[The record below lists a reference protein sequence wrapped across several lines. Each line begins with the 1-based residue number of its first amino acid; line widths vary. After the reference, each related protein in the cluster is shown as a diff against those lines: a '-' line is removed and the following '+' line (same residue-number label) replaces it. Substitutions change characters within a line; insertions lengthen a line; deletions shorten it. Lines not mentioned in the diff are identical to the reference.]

1 MLHFFNTFSKMSQL
15 QCLQKLKSYN
25 GWGQK
30 SHYIINPYWHTIY
43 KKGQIN
49 MPGNKYYWF
58 TLVLK
63 ITTLHWWECNSHLAN
78 PVTSEITFTP
88 TSSPVF
94 HMLAHKEQK
103 SIPLRRKERS
113 DKNNI
118 VFIQHSGRYIFMD
131 NLTVLCQ
138 SMHMKSPAI
147 MIKV

>member
-1 MLHFFNTFSKMSQL
+1 MPAEIKILH
-15 QCLQKLKSYN
+15 CN

-63 ITTLHWWECNSHLAN
+63 ITTLHWWECNSHLSN
-78 PVTSEITFTP
+78 PLTSEITFTP
-88 TSSPVF
+88 TSSPAF
-94 HMLAHKEQK
+94 HTLAPKESK

-118 VFIQHSGRYIFMD
+118 VFIQHSGRYIFMA
-131 NLTVLCQ
+131 NLTVPCQ

-147 MIKV
+147 MIKVFR